1 MMKFEP
7 KDYVA
12 LVTAALTIG
21 SVVWKGGQITAQ
33 LEATNESVKQLI
45 PVVGRLDV
53 LTGKLEAV
61 TEASR
66 ARIDEHGRRLDLID
80 QELRV
85 GRGK

>member
-1 MMKFEP
+1 MKFDS
-7 KDYVA
+7 KDWIA
-12 LVTAALTIG
+12 LATAALTIG

-61 TEASR
+61 TDANR
-66 ARIDEHGRRLDLID
+66 ARIEEHGRRLDMLD
-80 QELRV
+80 SELRTQ
-85 GRGK
+85 RSK